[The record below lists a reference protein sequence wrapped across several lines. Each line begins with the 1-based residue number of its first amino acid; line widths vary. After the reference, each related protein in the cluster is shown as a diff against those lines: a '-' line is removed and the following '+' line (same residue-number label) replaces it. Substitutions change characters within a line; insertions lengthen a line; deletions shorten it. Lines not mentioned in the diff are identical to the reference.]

1 MNRVHEPQ
9 GLAVLELVPDVP
21 VEVGRVC
28 SREATGGRCERTR
41 LDQIGH
47 RRVHGSIPRTV
58 HAYRA
63 AGSET
68 EPSFVKSLA
77 FVNRPFLLF
86 QCMFG

>member
-1 MNRVHEPQ
+1 MNRVHEPP

-28 SREATGGRCERTR
+28 SGKAAAGRGERSG

-47 RRVHGSIPRTV
+47 RRVHGSMPRTA
-58 HAYRA
+58 HAYRT

-68 EPSFVKSLA
+68 EPSFVTSLG

-86 QCMFG
+86 ECMFG